1 MSLISTHNAGF
12 FSCCNIKLNNIVDY
26 INSHSKIPDNVD
38 SSQQFKLYKKTQSDD
53 ITYEYFEHYDNI
65 KDITITYPISYNNGH
80 QFIDYSK
87 LDYNNVIPVVKKYF
101 SPSKNIIHNIEKI
114 KNKYNI
120 DYHNTI
126 AVYYRGTDKSIETQ
140 IASFD
145 EFYTKIKEISE
156 LYVNKQIIIQTD
168 TSQFVDYINNKI
180 LKNIIIIK
188 ENTTSY
194 SKRGIH
200 NEKISEENYYDMI
213 NLFSTFLILSKCKY
227 IICGSGNCS
236 LWIMLYRSNNKNI
249 HQFLNG
255 KWYNNE

>member
-101 SPSKNIIHNIEKI
+101 SPSKNIIHNIEK
-114 KNKYNI
+114 NK
-120 DYHNTI
+120 
-126 AVYYRGTDKSIETQ
+126 K
-140 IASFD
+140 
-145 EFYTKIKEISE
+145 
-156 LYVNKQIIIQTD
+156 
-168 TSQFVDYINNKI
+168 
-180 LKNIIIIK
+180 
-188 ENTTSY
+188 
-194 SKRGIH
+194 
-200 NEKISEENYYDMI
+200 
-213 NLFSTFLILSKCKY
+213 
-227 IICGSGNCS
+227 
-236 LWIMLYRSNNKNI
+236 
-249 HQFLNG
+249 
-255 KWYNNE
+255 

>member
-1 MSLISTHNAGF
+1 M
-12 FSCCNIKLNNIVDY
+12 K
-26 INSHSKIPDNVD
+26 
-38 SSQQFKLYKKTQSDD
+38 
-53 ITYEYFEHYDNI
+53 
-65 KDITITYPISYNNGH
+65 
-80 QFIDYSK
+80 
-87 LDYNNVIPVVKKYF
+87 
-101 SPSKNIIHNIEKI
+101 KI

-200 NEKISEENYYDMI
+200 NEKTSEENYYDMI

-236 LWIMLYRSNNKNI
+236 IWIMLYRSNNKNI